1 MKKNYLS
8 LIFCFTFFVFNLNY
22 NILAQTANPFNCVEE
37 AYLFQANDVYSIN
50 LASGSAILDGMDVDP
65 SNINGVG
72 YNRKDGF
79 IWGSLNSPANTIIRI
94 GENYEATTYTLPS
107 APFAY
112 VGDIDENGIYYLK
125 NGSNSFYKIDLDPA
139 SASYLTHIG
148 SGTLSQSLNVHDW
161 AFNAVDNKIY
171 TVEKST
177 NILYRIDATTGNV
190 ESLGVVP
197 ILTGL
202 NYTYGAVYFDN
213 AGNFYV
219 SSNQT
224 GTIYVI
230 FAVQDITTSGVMT
243 SNLFAYGPSSSSND
257 GARCPTAPVP
267 MEDCTNGIDD
277 DGDGLV
283 DCDDPSCSGV
293 ASCPTYSAT
302 SSGDEGG
309 LESNNRLGNLINQRN
324 FNRAKSNY
332 KFDIQKARRIE
343 KDGTYAVPT
352 KSNRYTLWDFAPIDV
367 LSQTTAIES
376 SPRDLIDITNAVDVI
391 AVDYM
396 RNGENIGSLL
406 ALETVNNVYEH
417 TKYICDRFTG
427 AELLSVSNMYINDNS
442 FIKSVVKKPDGSV
455 EFVGSFSI
463 RLSDDQNS
471 FISESHW
478 NLDQYTSNKDF
489 YNFQV
494 WTSTL
499 DDLYRLSEE
508 IIRLIE
514 IQKPISEYLNS
525 EAPPVFIKKI
535 AYKNEEIHMEVVNT
549 NNSTQAYIE
558 GYKRNT
564 ETGSSEFVTEQIEL
578 NSYINT
584 VVLSSGALYDFG
596 FRLHNENDVTPDDI
610 FVSDGTW
617 GIDYSSAPYV
627 TDFEVSQN
635 ENQLSQEAYV
645 VERNITFNSLGNQDI
660 SVYRSLTPK
669 FEAVDVTG
677 YENFSFTA
685 SGNGELKVTFM
696 QAAGTPWEEHPY
708 AIVDLDEN
716 LNTYTISKE
725 DITTYDPEQQ
735 SFGEVTMLLFTLVSN
750 NGTNEEKHLSVK
762 DVNFNN
768 DKVQASAVSAAQVV
782 IAPNPV
788 KSKGIFTLPA
798 THIDTATLQI
808 NDILGKQVLYKEFK
822 NNNTNTIEFDRN
834 ELKSGIYIYTI
845 TTNKGQWKG
854 KFTIN

>member
-8 LIFCFTFFVFNLNY
+8 LIFCFSVLVFNLNY
-22 NILAQTANPFNCVEE
+22 TLLAQTNPFNCVEE
-37 AYLFQANDVYSIN
+37 AYLFQANDVYAIN
-50 LASGSAILDGMDVDP
+50 LASGSAILDGVDVDP

-79 IWGSLNSPANTIIRI
+79 IWGSLKSPSNTIIRI
-94 GENYEATTYTLPS
+94 GEDYQATTYTLPS

-125 NGSNSFYKIDLDPA
+125 NGGNSFYKIDLDPA
-139 SASYLTHIG
+139 SANYLTHIG

-177 NILYRIDATTGNV
+177 NMLYRIDATTGNV

-224 GTIYVI
+224 GTIYII
-230 FAVQDITTSGVMT
+230 FGVQNITVSGAMT

-267 MEDCTNGIDD
+267 MENCTNGIDD

-293 ASCPTYSAT
+293 ASCPSYSPS

-324 FNRAKSNY
+324 FNRAKRNY
-332 KFDIQKARRIE
+332 QFNAKAARVIE
-343 KDGTYAVPT
+343 KDGTYAVQAR
-352 KSNRYTLWDFAPIDV
+352 NNQYTLWDFMPLDV
-367 LSQTTAIES
+367 LDQATAIES
-376 SPRDLIDITNAVDVI
+376 SPNDLIGITNATNVI

-406 ALETVNNVYEH
+406 ALETADNVYEH

-427 AELLSVSNMYINDNS
+427 SELLSVSNMYINDNS
-442 FIKSVVKKPDGSV
+442 FIKAVVKRPDGSI
-455 EFVGSFSI
+455 EFVSSFSV
-463 RLSDDQNS
+463 RLSDDQS
-471 FISESHW
+471 GFVSESHW
-478 NLDQYTSNKDF
+478 NLDKYTFNKDF
-489 YNFQV
+489 YNFQI
-494 WTSTL
+494 WASTL

-508 IIRLIE
+508 IVRLIE
-514 IQKPISEYLNS
+514 VQKPIIEYQSS
-525 EAPPVFIKKI
+525 EAPPVFVKKI
-535 AYKNEEIHMEVVNT
+535 AYANAEIYMEVVNT
-549 NNSTQAYIE
+549 NNATQAYIE

-578 NSYINT
+578 NSYLNA
-584 VVLSSGALYDFG
+584 VVIPSGALYDFG
-596 FRLHNENDVTPDDI
+596 FRLHTENNATPDDI

-617 GIDYSSAPYV
+617 GLDYSSTPFI

-635 ENQLSQEAYV
+635 ENEFSKDAYLI
-645 VERNITFNSLGNQDI
+645 ERNVSIRSLGNQDI

-708 AIVDLDEN
+708 AIVDLDEK

-750 NGTNEEKHLSVK
+750 NGTSEEKHLSAK

-768 DKVQASAVSAAQVV
+768 DKVQASAVTTAQVV